1 MAILCG
7 TLGWLEHQKLL
18 KREEARRIVRSR
30 EEHQPPTSIP
40 FITTVEAEQAS
51 SHQDKTPP
59 SPNTVDFTP
68 RSILSSVKASTTT
81 TTTTTMTTEQEERAI
96 NEELNRMPK
105 APKILITSRTHKQ
118 IAQLVG
124 EMARTSYRPSFVVL
138 GSRKHY
144 CINQKVL
151 AEVKREKKD
160 LNEACKD
167 LNRSKTSSLSGPEGH
182 LPCRYFRQIQEQTK
196 GGRSYPPPNK
206 DIEDFVEEGED
217 NAFCPYFGAM
227 ASIPECEVI
236 FAPYNYIIDPSI
248 WKSMKLDGV
257 GECVV
262 IVDEA
267 HNIEDVC
274 RDSASF
280 EITDEQL
287 AGVQREL
294 FSLIPDLRKPGSGVD
309 EGVIKAH
316 ESQGH
321 ILAIINNWLRNSAE
335 HRNGS
340 QRKDFDTT
348 TMIWNGKEIPEELD
362 SIGLRPSTISAL
374 LLDLDKVTQHTENV
388 LKGEKGFKGL
398 NVAIGG
404 LSGVDAGGV
413 DDDGVDDRD
422 FTINVLKNNNNNSNS
437 STTAKKPFNISYGSL
452 QLLERLLDS
461 LNSLFR
467 NDKKDISSFSL
478 VKFESITKAAGMMS
492 SKKALISLG
501 FWCWNPAIMFSK
513 LTEKSRSVILT
524 SGTLS
529 PMDTF
534 SSELECVFDN
544 RLEALHIIDD
554 HQVLITCLPRGPS
567 NTALIGNFRT
577 MDSLAFQDDIAN
589 GLRDV
594 CAIVPG
600 GVVCFVPSYSFMEKL
615 KRRMVVIGV
624 MGEIETMK
632 SVFTE
637 PRMGSPKEFESFLSG
652 YYKAIPSSGALLFA
666 VYRGKISEGLDLKDD
681 NCRAVVPIGIPYPAF
696 KDPKVVLKREYND
709 RRGNNHLTGQQ
720 WYESQAFRALNQ
732 ALGRCIRHRKDWGAV
747 LLLEQRFTSPRN
759 SQHLSKWVRG
769 RLSACNDNN
778 KQWKDGMAELKN
790 FVSRNQTTRS
800 SATGKDGDFGKCYNN
815 VGCSGG
821 GGGGDDDSKTNNIK
835 KNITNSDNTTVVDS
849 DKKYEDDDCCIDISQ
864 EEYSQ
869 ETF

>member
-7 TLGWLEHQKLL
+7 TLGWLENQKLL
-18 KREEARRIVRSR
+18 KREEARRIVESR
-30 EEHQPPTSIP
+30 EEQPTSIP
-40 FITTVEAEQAS
+40 FITVEPEQE
-51 SHQDKTPP
+51 SHEGKTPP
-59 SPNTVDFTP
+59 SPSTVDFTP
-68 RSILSSVKASTTT
+68 RSILSSVKTS
-81 TTTTTMTTEQEERAI
+81 TTMTNQEERAI
-96 NEELNRMPK
+96 NEELKRLPK
-105 APKILITSRTHKQ
+105 PPKIFITSRTHKQ

-167 LNRSKTSSLSGPEGH
+167 LNRSKTSLGPDGH

-196 GGRSYPPPNK
+196 GGRPYPPPNK

-294 FSLIPDLRKPGSGVD
+294 SSLIPDLRKPGSGVD

-335 HRNGS
+335 SRIGS
-340 QRKDFDTT
+340 RRKDFDTT

-388 LKGEKGFKGL
+388 LKGEKGFKG
-398 NVAIGG
+398 V
-404 LSGVDAGGV
+404 GGV
-413 DDDGVDDRD
+413 GGGVVDVDD
-422 FTINVLKNNNNNSNS
+422 FNGSNNNNSNINNTNS
-437 STTAKKPFNISYGSL
+437 TAKKPFNISYGSL

-478 VKFESITKAAGMMS
+478 VKFESITKGAGNGGIS

-501 FWCWNPAIMFSK
+501 FWCWNPSIMFSK

-534 SSELECVFDN
+534 SSELECAFDN

-589 GLRDV
+589 GLRDI

-600 GVVCFVPSYSFMEKL
+600 GIVCFVPSYSFMEKL
-615 KRRMVVIGV
+615 KRRMVAIGA
-624 MGEIETMK
+624 MGQIEAMK

-637 PRMGSPKEFESFLSG
+637 PRLGSPKEFESFLSG

-709 RRGNNHLTGQQ
+709 RRGNNHLSGQQ

-747 LLLEQRFTSPRN
+747 LLLEQRFTSSRN

-769 RLSACNDNN
+769 RLSSSNDSN
-778 KQWKDGMAELKN
+778 KQWKDGMAELGK
-790 FVSRNQTTRS
+790 FVSCNQTTRS
-800 SATGKDGDFGKCYNN
+800 SATDIDGDFGKCICAGNSCIDD
-815 VGCSGG
+815 GCDGR
-821 GGGGDDDSKTNNIK
+821 DFYFDTNNIK
-835 KNITNSDNTTVVDS
+835 NNSTNNITGVDS
-849 DKKYEDDDCCIDISQ
+849 NKNYKDDDDCIEISQ

-869 ETF
+869 ETY